1 MAPDEAEKIAGRPVP
16 WFEGAR
22 GMIARAEPGG
32 EKALDWIQKSIE
44 AGRLSLFRVRD
55 EWQEIGIFTA
65 RIAEQYTGEKHLL
78 IIHGVS
84 LVEEDGFSFLLKVEN
99 LVKKIA
105 KDCGCSRVEIHTRR
119 RGMDRVLQSRGGY
132 QFQETILSVEV

>member
-1 MAPDEAEKIAGRPVP
+1 MGTKEAEKITGVPVP

-32 EKALDWIQKSIE
+32 DSALDWIQKSIE

-65 RIAEQYTGEKHLL
+65 RTAEQYNGERHLL

-84 LVEEDGFSFLLKVEN
+84 LVAEDGYSFLLKVEN

-119 RGMDRVLQSRGGY
+119 RGMDKVLQSRGGY
-132 QFQETILSVEV
+132 EFQETILSVRI